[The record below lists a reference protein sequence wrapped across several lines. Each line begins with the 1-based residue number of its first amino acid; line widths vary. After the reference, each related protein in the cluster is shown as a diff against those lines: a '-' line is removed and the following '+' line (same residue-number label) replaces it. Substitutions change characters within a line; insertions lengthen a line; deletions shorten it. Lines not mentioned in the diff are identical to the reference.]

1 MDRQKKNAAYI
12 DGANLHKGVSG
23 FPWKFDYKKFRVWLR
38 DKYHAEQAYLFLGFV
53 PKNRDLYT
61 HLQEF
66 GFTLVFKDVI
76 YDDAGK
82 IKGNCDVDVAVKMME
97 DAYENSFNKMILV
110 SSDGDY
116 ASLVQ
121 LLMKKEK
128 LETIISPAFAKKCSI
143 LLKRIEKVKIVF
155 LEDKKATLERENK
168 KSPQ

>member
-1 MDRQKKNAAYI
+1 MEKQKKNAAYI
-12 DGANLHKGVSG
+12 DGANLHKGVG
-23 FPWKFDYKKFRVWLR
+23 VFLWRFDYKKFRVWLR
-38 DKYHAEQAYLFLGFV
+38 DKYHVEQAYLFIGFV

-61 HLQEF
+61 QLQEF
-66 GFTLVFKDVI
+66 GFTLIFKDVT

-97 DAYENSFNKMILV
+97 DAYENSFDKMILI

-121 LLMKKEK
+121 CLMKKEK

-143 LLKRIEKVKIVF
+143 LLKRIQKIKIVF
-155 LEDKKATLERENK
+155 LEDKKTIFERENK
-168 KSPQ
+168 KSPR

>member
-1 MDRQKKNAAYI
+1 MERQKKNAAYI
-12 DGANLHKGVSG
+12 DGANLHKGVGS

-38 DKYHAEQAYLFLGFV
+38 DKHHAEQAYLFLGFV
-53 PKNRDLYT
+53 PLNRDLYT
-61 HLQEF
+61 QLQEF
-66 GFTLVFKDVI
+66 GFTLIFKDVT
-76 YDDAGK
+76 YDDTGK

-97 DAYENSFNKMILV
+97 DSYENSFDEMILV

-121 LLMKKEK
+121 HLMKKEK

-143 LLKRIEKVKIVF
+143 LLKRIKKIKIVF
-155 LEDKKATLERENK
+155 LEDKKKIFERPNK